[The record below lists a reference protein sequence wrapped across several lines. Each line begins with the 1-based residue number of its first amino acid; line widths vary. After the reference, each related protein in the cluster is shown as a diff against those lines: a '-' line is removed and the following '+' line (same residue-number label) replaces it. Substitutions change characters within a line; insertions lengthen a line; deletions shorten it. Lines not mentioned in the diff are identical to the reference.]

1 MKYIIKKLFTLIITL
16 LVISLL
22 IFIAFSII
30 PGDSVIASLGTSAT
44 QETIEA
50 LREEMGLNKP
60 LYIRYGNWLANILR
74 GDFGTSTQYKI
85 PVANLLKDRFTVTF
99 FLAVLSILF
108 IVAGSLPLGLLSA
121 KKEGGMLDRL
131 IVFFCQVNMAIPP
144 FFLGMII
151 TLVCGLILQLFTPGA
166 YVAPDESIVGFINYL
181 IFPSIAIALPKIGML
196 VKFLRSSLLRE
207 LRMDYVRTARSKG
220 TSENRILFNHVLKN
234 ALIPVLTFF
243 VMMVGEVFAGSIM
256 IEQVFSLP
264 GLGRLLVVAI
274 SNRDYHVV
282 STVVLYIATVIVV
295 LNYMVDILYRY
306 IDPRIR
312 FS

>member
-1 MKYIIKKLFTLIITL
+1 MKYIIKKLITLIITL
-16 LVISLL
+16 LIISFLV
-22 IFIAFSII
+22 FIAFSII

-44 QETIEA
+44 KETIEA
-50 LREEMGLNKP
+50 IKEEMGLNKP
-60 LYIRYGNWLANILR
+60 FLIRYINWLGNILR
-74 GDFGTSTQYKI
+74 GNFGVSAQYKI
-85 PVANLLKDRFTVTF
+85 SVISLVKDRFVVTF
-99 FLAVLSILF
+99 FLAFLSIVF
-108 IVAGSLPLGLLSA
+108 IVVGSLPLGLLSA
-121 KKEGGMLDRL
+121 RKEGGLLDRL

-144 FFLGMII
+144 FFSGMLI
-151 TLVCGLILQLFTPGA
+151 TLICGLILKLFTPGA
-166 YVAPDESIVGFINYL
+166 YISPDENFIGFISYL

-220 TSENRILFNHVLKN
+220 TDENKILYQHVLKN
-234 ALIPVLTFF
+234 AFIPVLTFF

-274 SNRDYHVV
+274 SNRDYNVV
-282 STVVLYIATVIVV
+282 SIIVLYIASTIII
-295 LNYMVDILYRY
+295 LNYIVDILYRY